1 MNVLDKIDDNDHYV
15 FAANL
20 SDVRSAAGGYL
31 SVQIQKHTI
40 ALFHYDSKVY
50 ALDNRCPHMGF
61 PLNRGTVKDG
71 ILTCHWHHARFD
83 VMSGGTFDQ
92 WAGDVPS
99 FPVQI
104 RNENEVWIDIS
115 HSSMD
120 PASYYQLLLQNGL
133 KQNMPLMIAKAVIAM
148 LNEDN
153 KQEGKEDNT
162 NLKKAF
168 HVGLDFGSHYK
179 ESGWSQGL
187 TMHTCMMN
195 ILPYLNEE
203 GGGEEEER
211 AYALYHG
218 LSAVAQDCASN
229 PPRFEVSPLPQPWP
243 DLFVLKQWFRKFIE
257 LRDAQAAERCIV
269 TAVKAEANNQQI
281 ADMLFTAAT
290 DHRYLDAGHILDFT
304 NKALESLDVV
314 GWNNKEIVASA
325 LSSLVLGYVNAER
338 MEESNSWRHP
348 IDLIAILED
357 VFNNKLPTVLEGDSS
372 RSNKL
377 EQEKW
382 AGSRDKLV
390 AVLLDDNPQSIAD
403 ALLDAL
409 NQGATEVQ
417 LASSVAY
424 AAALRIAQFHTQNE
438 FSDWD
443 AALHTFTFANAVHQG
458 LLRIRTPELL
468 RGVFDAAIRVYLNRF
483 LNIPPARLP
492 KPKSNPKPTEND
504 DEDRDGANSSSSNN
518 NSTFN
523 HVKILLK
530 EFPELLDKRQQVN
543 QAGQLVAD
551 YLYNGGNPDLL
562 LATIGK
568 VLLREDRNFHS
579 IQMIEAAFRQYSFL
593 SGERNFAAR
602 VNILVAAARYLAAHS
617 PTMRSQ
623 GRTYQIAKQL
633 YYGEHLFEE

>member
-1 MNVLDKIDDNDHYV
+1 MNVSNKIGDNDHYV
-15 FAANL
+15 FAAKL
-20 SDVRSAAGGYL
+20 SDVRSAAGGCL

-115 HSSMD
+115 HSSID

-153 KQEGKEDNT
+153 KQEEKDNA

-195 ILPYLNEE
+195 ILPYLNK
-203 GGGEEEER
+203 EEER
-211 AYALYHG
+211 TYALYHG

-243 DLFVLKQWFRKFIE
+243 DLFVLKQWIRKFIE

-269 TAVKAEANNQQI
+269 TAVKMEANNQQI

-290 DHRYLDAGHILDFT
+290 DHRYLDAGHTLDFT

-314 GWNNKEIVASA
+314 GWDNKEIVASA

-357 VFNNKLPTVLEGDSS
+357 VFNKLPTVLKGDGSS

-382 AGSRDKLV
+382 DGRDKLV
-390 AVLLDDNPQSIAD
+390 AVLLDDNPQSIVD

-458 LLRIRTPELL
+458 LLRVRTPELL

-504 DEDRDGANSSSSNN
+504 KDKDGGNSS

-633 YYGEHLFEE
+633 YHGEHLFEE

>member
-1 MNVLDKIDDNDHYV
+1 
-15 FAANL
+15 
-20 SDVRSAAGGYL
+20 
-31 SVQIQKHTI
+31 
-40 ALFHYDSKVY
+40 
-50 ALDNRCPHMGF
+50 MGF
-61 PLNRGTVKDG
+61 PLHRGTVKDG

-92 WAGDVPS
+92 WAGDVPC

-115 HSSMD
+115 HSSID

-133 KQNMPLMIAKAVIAM
+133 KQNIPLMIAKAVIAM
-148 LNEDN
+148 LNDDN
-153 KQEGKEDNT
+153 KQGEKDNT
-162 NLKKAF
+162 NLKNAF

-187 TMHTCMMN
+187 TIHTCMMN

-203 GGGEEEER
+203 EKEEER

-257 LRDAQAAERCIV
+257 LRDAQAAERCII
-269 TAVKAEANNQQI
+269 TAVKMGANNQQI

-290 DHRYLDAGHILDFT
+290 DHRYLDVGHTLDFT
-304 NKALESLDVV
+304 NKALESLDIV
-314 GWNNKEIVASA
+314 GWDNKEVVASA

-357 VFNNKLPTVLEGDSS
+357 VFNKLPTVLEAGGGAST
-372 RSNKL
+372 RKKI

-382 AGSRDKLV
+382 NGRDELV
-390 AVLLDDNPQSIAD
+390 TVLLDDDPQSITD

-417 LASSVAY
+417 LASCVAY

-458 LLRIRTPELL
+458 LLRISTPELL
-468 RGVFDAAIRVYLNRF
+468 RGVFDAAMRVYLNRF
-483 LNIPPARLP
+483 LNIPPVGLP
-492 KPKSNPKPTEND
+492 KPKSNPKLTENE
-504 DEDRDGANSSSSNN
+504 DEDKDDGNSS

-523 HVKILLK
+523 NLKILLK
-530 EFPELLDKRQQVN
+530 EFPELLDKQQQVN
-543 QAGQLVAD
+543 QAGQLVAE

-593 SGERNFAAR
+593 SGEHNFAAR

-633 YYGEHLFEE
+633 YHGEHLFEE

>member
-1 MNVLDKIDDNDHYV
+1 MNVSNKIDDNDDYV
-15 FAANL
+15 FAAKL

-31 SVQIQKHTI
+31 SVQIRKHTI

-50 ALDNRCPHMGF
+50 ALENRCPHMGF
-61 PLNRGTVKDG
+61 PLNRGTVKDR

-92 WAGDVPS
+92 WTGDVPS

-115 HSSMD
+115 HSSID

-133 KQNMPLMIAKAVIAM
+133 KQNISLMIAKAVIAM

-153 KQEGKEDNT
+153 KQEEKDDT

-187 TMHTCMMN
+187 TIHTCMMN

-203 GGGEEEER
+203 EGEGERER

-269 TAVKAEANNQQI
+269 TAVKVGANNQQI

-290 DHRYLDAGHILDFT
+290 DHCYLDVGHTLDFT

-314 GWNNKEIVASA
+314 GWDNKEIVASA

-357 VFNNKLPTVLEGDSS
+357 VFNKLPTVLEGNSS
-372 RSNKL
+372 RNKL

-382 AGSRDKLV
+382 NGRDKLV

-409 NQGATEVQ
+409 NQGATEVE

-458 LLRIRTPELL
+458 LLRLCTPELL
-468 RGVFDAAIRVYLNRF
+468 RVVFDAAIRVYLNRF
-483 LNIPPARLP
+483 LNIPPASLP

-504 DEDRDGANSSSSNN
+504 EDKDGDNSS

-523 HVKILLK
+523 YLKILLK

-593 SGERNFAAR
+593 SGEHNFAAR
-602 VNILVAAARYLAAHS
+602 VNILVAAGRYLAAHS

-623 GRTYQIAKQL
+623 GRTFQIANQL
-633 YYGEHLFEE
+633 YHGEHLFEE